1 MVIALGIENGFRKLT
16 VVGLHRFARA
26 RAGVPRKIISLH
38 CCFDNPVWR
47 PVVASIRLVSRRDT
61 RNRFI
66 PHFGDTA
73 SLAFQLQ
80 TYGIA
85 TDDLFA
91 SKDGER
97 SVNLEWHRQWLQ
109 IMRARE
115 ESQSSPRDDIMIPL
129 RFDVLFGR
137 GKNTRE
143 HTGNLRALHLCEMVR
158 PQYEAAGKF
167 EKTAIAER
175 IVHAIRE
182 SHGRFLKWEEDG
194 WVEVDTEAARE
205 KISHFFRHHRSKKS
219 TSNAGAGMTG
229 QAEKDRSGTQM
240 KRKPSEDTSD
250 VLSDGVESLEA
261 RGAKQPYRWNVTGT
275 FC

>member
-16 VVGLHRFARA
+16 VTGMHRFARA
-26 RAGVPRKIISLH
+26 RAGVPRKIASLH

-47 PVVASIRLVSRRDT
+47 PVVASIRLVARRDT

-66 PHFGDTA
+66 THFGDKA
-73 SLAFQLQ
+73 SLSFQLQ

-85 TDDLFA
+85 TDDLFLPG
-91 SKDGER
+91 DGER
-97 SVNLEWHRQWLQ
+97 NVNLEWHRQWLQ

-115 ESQSSPRDDIMIPL
+115 ESQSSPRDDVMIPL

-205 KISHFFRHHRSKKS
+205 KISHFFRHHRTKK
-219 TSNAGAGMTG
+219 GAA
-229 QAEKDRSGTQM
+229 QAEKDRSGTQT
-240 KRKPSEDTSD
+240 KRKPNDDGSD
-250 VLSDGVESLEA
+250 VVSDGVESLEA
-261 RGAKQPYRWNVTGT
+261 REAKQPYRWNTGLY
-275 FC
+275 C